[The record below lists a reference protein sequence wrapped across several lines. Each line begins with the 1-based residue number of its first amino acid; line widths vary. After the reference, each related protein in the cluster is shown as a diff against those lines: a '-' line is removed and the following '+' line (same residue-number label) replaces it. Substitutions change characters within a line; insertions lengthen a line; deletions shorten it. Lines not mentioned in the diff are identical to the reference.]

1 MRRDDETLDEMLK
14 GAFDGVRADEG
25 LKSRTRD
32 AVVARMRAQAAEQA
46 ERARATTSADE
57 RARVSR
63 PSAAPSAP
71 QRSSAR
77 VVRPLW
83 RTLVPLAACLA
94 AVAVLVGFGGYHV
107 YTTPAAAI
115 SIDVNPSVELGV
127 NRFDRV
133 VSVDAFNDDGQRLVE
148 SLDEDVLNMNYED
161 AVDCILASD
170 NMQSLLAK
178 GEIISVAVA
187 GEDDMRCDA
196 MLTRLEQCTSE
207 HASGHAYCHR
217 TDANEVEQA
226 HHNGVSFGKYQAI
239 LAAQEADPGLTFEQ
253 ARSMTMRE
261 LRAIANGEVDDA
273 AAAGGQGSGTGRGD
287 GAGSSQ
293 SQGQGQGQ
301 GVGPSDGT
309 GDGAGA
315 DGAGRGAHHGAGH
328 HAE

>member
-1 MRRDDETLDEMLK
+1 MRRDDETLGEMLK

-83 RTLVPLAACLA
+83 RTLAPLAACLA
-94 AVAVLVGFGGYHV
+94 VVAVLVGFGGYHV

-127 NRFDRV
+127 NCFDRV

-217 TDANEVEQA
+217 ADANEVEQA
-226 HHNGVSFGKYQAI
+226 HHNDVSF
-239 LAAQEADPGLTFEQ
+239 GLTFEQ

-315 DGAGRGAHHGAGH
+315 GGAGRGAHHGAGH

>member
-46 ERARATTSADE
+46 ERARAATSADE
-57 RARVSR
+57 RARAPR
-63 PSAAPSAP
+63 PSAAPSVP

-83 RTLVPLAACLA
+83 RTLAPLAACVA
-94 AVAVLVGFGGYHV
+94 VVAVLVGFGGYHV

-127 NRFDRV
+127 NCFDRV
-133 VSVDAFNDDGQRLVE
+133 VSVDAYNDDGQRLVE

-161 AVDCILASD
+161 AVDCILTSD
-170 NMQSLLAK
+170 DMQSLLAK
-178 GEIISVAVA
+178 GEILSVAVA
-187 GEDDMRCDA
+187 GEDDARCDV
-196 MLTRLEQCTSE
+196 MLTRLEQCTNE

-239 LAAQEADPGLTFEQ
+239 LAAQEADPSLTFEQ
-253 ARSMTMRE
+253 ARNMTMRE
-261 LRAIANGEVDDA
+261 LRAIADGEVDGA
-273 AAAGGQGSGTGRGD
+273 AAAGGQGSGAGRGD

-293 SQGQGQGQ
+293 GQGQ
-301 GVGPSDGT
+301 GVGP
-309 GDGAGA
+309 GDGAGDG
-315 DGAGRGAHHGAGH
+315 DGAGNADRGAHHGAGH